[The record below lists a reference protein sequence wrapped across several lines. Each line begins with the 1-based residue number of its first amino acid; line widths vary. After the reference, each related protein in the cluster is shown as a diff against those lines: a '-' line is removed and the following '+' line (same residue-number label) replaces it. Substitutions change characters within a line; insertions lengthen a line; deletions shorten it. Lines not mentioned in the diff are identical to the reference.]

1 MNYYGYTFDRENV
14 FQHHGILGQKWGVRR
29 FQNKDG
35 TLTQE
40 GKRRLS
46 LREKEDELYRPVG
59 KTLNKTYNEKQIM
72 FAHGK
77 DGSEITIEQTNHG
90 ALARILALGSEH
102 VRQEQLNF
110 KDFAI
115 KSNGKNIGSMEI
127 HQDSPTE
134 VNGVWVDI
142 SPKYRGNGYATA
154 ILLETL
160 HDCKQ
165 KGYKTFTLEVP
176 GNAPDAR
183 HIYEKVG
190 FVAGEQ
196 ISDSN
201 DIWGGLTAMK
211 LDLTKF
217 EL

>member
-1 MNYYGYTFDRENV
+1 MNYYGYTFDRESTL
-14 FQHHGILGQKWGVRR
+14 QHHGILGMKWGIRR

-46 LREKEDELYRPVG
+46 LREKEDQLYRPVG

-77 DGSEITIEQTNHG
+77 DGSEITIEQMNRG
-90 ALARILALGSEH
+90 ILQRIMARGSEYA
-102 VRQEQLNF
+102 RQEQLNF
-110 KDFAI
+110 KYFDV
-115 KSNGKNIGSMEI
+115 KSNGKNIGNMQIYQE
-127 HQDSPTE
+127 SPTE

-142 SPKYRGNGYATA
+142 NPKYRGNGYATA

-176 GNAPDAR
+176 AISPDAR
-183 HIYEKVG
+183 HIY
-190 FVAGEQ
+190 
-196 ISDSN
+196 
-201 DIWGGLTAMK
+201 MK
-211 LDLTKF
+211 KSAS
-217 EL
+217 